1 MKKYIITEEQLTK
14 LLLEEDKPITKGIAL
29 HITDDQG
36 DYYESKLMEFNG
48 EEEYNVWKDSLDE
61 NTKIIGEMDIEE
73 KNAQPMNESINEKQK
88 GFDILSK
95 MIKKHYPYL
104 SNVRP
109 TDNSGGTYLSVD
121 MDIDLNKFYKIT
133 GTTPPKKLEEYLKE
147 HMFDLL
153 RERGMYLRRYVDN
166 LYKDEYEN
174 NFNDKL
180 NELLNKYYN
189 LIPQSMQYTKFE
201 GRTDDELMDL
211 GSGSDFYIRW
221 RDEKEPINLEINYFY
236 PQVDVDK
243 L

>member
-1 MKKYIITEEQLTK
+1 
-14 LLLEEDKPITKGIAL
+14 
-29 HITDDQG
+29 
-36 DYYESKLMEFNG
+36 
-48 EEEYNVWKDSLDE
+48 
-61 NTKIIGEMDIEE
+61 
-73 KNAQPMNESINEKQK
+73 
-88 GFDILSK
+88 
-95 MIKKHYPYL
+95 
-104 SNVRP
+104 
-109 TDNSGGTYLSVD
+109 

-236 PQVDVDK
+236 PQVNVNK
-243 L
+243 LKLTI